1 MTEREPIPGVYRTIR
16 GLSAGREAPWA
27 GTLCQD
33 AAGAA
38 FQVVDADVLGDDWA
52 GWRAAPDS
60 HVLAAVDVV
69 RRTSGH
75 DAVLPVCDEPVTAL
89 LDRRAGAGA
98 PLSAGEAVT
107 LGISLLRGMGELPSD
122 AAASCAEWWLTGD
135 GRPVVVSGAGRDDA
149 RTATAALVERLRN
162 HVDLSCWGRVHDAVT
177 VERLSTVEM
186 DAAEAALFAE
196 AAPEP
201 LATAVLAPRTARSVT
216 RNAAPEIEPV
226 PPADPWTVRA
236 LRHVDGDLADMV
248 SRATTSLW
256 RRARATPGSA
266 GRRSPWAI
274 AGGVAGL
281 IVAGGLLWPTPAEP
295 GPAVSAPPPSATEPA
310 TATPAA
316 SSAATPAASSAAA
329 EEARVPG
336 ATADEDE
343 DLAAVL
349 ADLLARRAECGG
361 DQSCLETTAAA
372 ASVSSQTLDLPESDR
387 AIELVD
393 DLGDVA
399 VLKVV
404 PRDVS
409 RGTQL
414 VVIVRKDGSW
424 LLRDVHE
431 VLQQP

>member
-1 MTEREPIPGVYRTIR
+1 MTERELIPGVYRTIR

-38 FQVVDADVLGDDWA
+38 FHVVDAEVLGDDWA
-52 GWRAAPDS
+52 GWRAAPDG

-69 RRTSGH
+69 RRASGH

-122 AAASCAEWWLTGD
+122 AAASCAEWWITGD

-149 RTATAALVERLRN
+149 RAATVALVEHLRN
-162 HVDLSCWGRVHDAVT
+162 HVDLSCWGRVRDAVT
-177 VERLSTVEM
+177 VERLSAVEM

-201 LATAVLAPRTARSVT
+201 LATAVLAPRTARSVS
-216 RNAAPEIEPV
+216 RIGPPEIEPV
-226 PPADPWTVRA
+226 PPADPWPLRA

-256 RRARATPGSA
+256 RRARAAPGSA
-266 GRRSPWAI
+266 GRRRPWAI

-295 GPAVSAPPPSATEPA
+295 GPAASAPPPSATEPA
-310 TATPAA
+310 TATL
-316 SSAATPAASSAAA
+316 AASSAAA

-336 ATADEDE
+336 ATAHEDE

-387 AIELVD
+387 TIELVD

-404 PRDVS
+404 PREAS
-409 RGTQL
+409 LATQL

-424 LLRDVHE
+424 LLRDVHD